1 MQGVITGF
9 AIILAVIFVGWFLAV
24 RGVIGSDRERLMFN
38 KVAFYAATP
47 ALLFHSVATSDP
59 ATVFTPVTLIIV
71 LTTVVVAAIYIA
83 VFWRKGIANAA
94 SGAAASSYFNSV
106 NIGLPVSIYVLGES
120 TYAIPMVFI
129 QMVLFTPIILGA
141 LGGKSLL
148 GAIKTGL
155 LSPMVVASALGFVVA
170 YVGWTV
176 PEPVMEPI
184 SLLGGASIPMIL
196 MSFGASLKTS
206 AVLSDAAVRPQVA
219 LATGLKLVGM
229 PAIAFGLAHL
239 FGLSTD
245 HVYAAT
251 ILAALPTAQQVYNY
265 AAAFQRGQTVAR
277 DTVFL
282 TTFGALPVMLVI
294 AVLFGR

>member
-9 AIILAVIFVGWFLAV
+9 AIILAVIFIGWFLAL
-24 RGVIGSDRERLMFN
+24 RGIIDSDRERLMFN
-38 KVAFYAATP
+38 RVAFYAATP

-59 ATVFTPVTLIIV
+59 KNILSPVTLIII
-71 LTTVVVAAIYIA
+71 AATMVIAALYIA
-83 VFWRKGIANAA
+83 VFWRTGITNAI

-155 LSPMVVASALGFVVA
+155 LSPMVVASLLGFAVA
-170 YVGWTV
+170 YSGWSV
-176 PEPVMEPI
+176 PAPVMAPI
-184 SLLGGASIPMIL
+184 ELLGGASIPMIL

-206 AVLSDAAVRPQVA
+206 GVLSDAAARPQVL
-219 LATGLKLVGM
+219 LATVLKLAGM
-229 PAIAFGLAHL
+229 PAAAFILAHL
-239 FGLSTD
+239 CGLSPD

-265 AAAFQRGQTVAR
+265 AATFKKATTVAR

-282 TTFGALPVMLVI
+282 TTFGALPVMLII
-294 AVLFGR
+294 AALFGR